1 MIITFELLN
10 TISSKIS
17 VNIDNNNVFDIK
29 LYLKNKYNLDNII
42 IYEENTKLNDDFI
55 NWNTT
60 NNYYIYI
67 ESDIFISLQLNT
79 PHKIITTPYFNINTP
94 ISIIKNILSI
104 NNDLY
109 FNNVKLNNNKTL
121 SDYNIN
127 NNSNIFTYADS
138 AVSCAV

>member
-10 TISSKIS
+10 DISSKIS
-17 VNIDNNNVFDIK
+17 VNIDNNNIFDIK

-42 IYEENTKLNDDFI
+42 IFEENIKLNDDFI

-67 ESDIFISLQLNT
+67 ESDIFISLQLNM
-79 PHKIITTPYFNINTP
+79 PHKIIITPYFNINTP

-127 NNSNIFTYADS
+127 NNSNIFTYPDS
-138 AVSCAV
+138 VVSCAV